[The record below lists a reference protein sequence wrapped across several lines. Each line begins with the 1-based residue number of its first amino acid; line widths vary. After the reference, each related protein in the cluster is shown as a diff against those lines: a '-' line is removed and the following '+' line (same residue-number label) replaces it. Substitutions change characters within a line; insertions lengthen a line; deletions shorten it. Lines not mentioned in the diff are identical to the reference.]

1 MLLLFAH
8 FYGVSQRQSL
18 NSRLQNKSKA
28 AKGCACRWVYGWDMY
43 SCMYLQLRLSSVL
56 VSVFVS
62 VSLALSASLRTLGRI
77 NLIYM
82 GRQSGKLLARSFTLP
97 SPFLPLA
104 LTPSLSLSALHCC
117 ESINSNCG
125 QEKHEICANFYCTF
139 PAAIARLTASV
150 GVRQCV
156 CVCAGICV
164 RQCMCVIWA
173 SLFAIFP
180 RYSLVQLNAT
190 GSSNDFLCGK

>member
-18 NSRLQNKSKA
+18 NSRLQINQRLPRAVPVDGSMD
-28 AKGCACRWVYGWDMY
+28 GICTRICICSWG
-43 SCMYLQLRLSSVL
+43 YLSVL

-82 GRQSGKLLARSFTLP
+82 GRQSGKLLARSFTPP
-97 SPFLPLA
+97 SSFLPLA
-104 LTPSLSLSALHCC
+104 LSTSLLLSALHCC

-190 GSSNDFLCGK
+190 GNSNDFLCGK

>member
-28 AKGCACRWVYGWDMY
+28 AKGCACRWVYGWDRY
-43 SCMYLQLRLSSVL
+43 SYMYLQLRLSSVL

-82 GRQSGKLLARSFTLP
+82 GRQSGSCWRVLLLPPLP
-97 SPFLPLA
+97 S
-104 LTPSLSLSALHCC
+104 SLSLFLPPSRSLLCIAASP
-117 ESINSNCG
+117 SI
-125 QEKHEICANFYCTF
+125 
-139 PAAIARLTASV
+139 AIAAKRNTKFAQIFIALFLQRLLGSLSV

-164 RQCMCVIWA
+164 RQCVCNLGEFICH
-173 SLFAIFP
+173 IP
-180 RYSLVQLNAT
+180 T
-190 GSSNDFLCGK
+190 I

>member
-28 AKGCACRWVYGWDMY
+28 AKGCAYRWVYGWDRY
-43 SCMYLQLRLSSVL
+43 SYMYLQLRLSSVL

-62 VSLALSASLRTLGRI
+62 VSLALSASLRTRGRI

-97 SPFLPLA
+97 LLLPLPLSRSLLCIA
-104 LTPSLSLSALHCC
+104 ASPS
-117 ESINSNCG
+117 I
-125 QEKHEICANFYCTF
+125 
-139 PAAIARLTASV
+139 AIAAKRNTKFAQIFIALFLQRLLGSLSV

-156 CVCAGICV
+156 
-164 RQCMCVIWA
+164 CVIWA

>member
-28 AKGCACRWVYGWDMY
+28 AKGCACRWVYGWDRY
-43 SCMYLQLRLSSVL
+43 SYMYLQLRVSFCLSGL
-56 VSVFVS
+56 VTESVFVS
-62 VSLALSASLRTLGRI
+62 VSLALSASLRTLGHI

-97 SPFLPLA
+97 LLLPLPLSRSLLCIA
-104 LTPSLSLSALHCC
+104 VSPS
-117 ESINSNCG
+117 I
-125 QEKHEICANFYCTF
+125 
-139 PAAIARLTASV
+139 AIAAKRNTKFAQIFIALFLQRLLGSLSV

-164 RQCMCVIWA
+164 RQCVCV
-173 SLFAIFP
+173 
-180 RYSLVQLNAT
+180 
-190 GSSNDFLCGK
+190 

>member
-1 MLLLFAH
+1 
-8 FYGVSQRQSL
+8 
-18 NSRLQNKSKA
+18 
-28 AKGCACRWVYGWDMY
+28 MY

-62 VSLALSASLRTLGRI
+62 VSLALSASLRTLERI

-82 GRQSGKLLARSFTLP
+82 GRQSGKLLARSFTPP

-104 LTPSLSLSALHCC
+104 LSTSLLLSALHCC

-139 PAAIARLTASV
+139 PAAIARLTLGGCTSV
-150 GVRQCV
+150 CV
-156 CVCAGICV
+156 CVCRYLCASVCV
-164 RQCMCVIWA
+164 CVIWA

>member
-1 MLLLFAH
+1 
-8 FYGVSQRQSL
+8 
-18 NSRLQNKSKA
+18 
-28 AKGCACRWVYGWDMY
+28 MY
-43 SCMYLQLRLSSVL
+43 LYLQLRLSSVL

-62 VSLALSASLRTLGRI
+62 VSLDLSASLRTLGRI

-82 GRQSGKLLARSFTLP
+82 GRQSGKLLARSFTPP

-139 PAAIARLTASV
+139 PAAIARLTLGGCTSV
-150 GVRQCV
+150 CV
-156 CVCAGICV
+156 CVCRYLCASVCVCNLGEFICH
-164 RQCMCVIWA
+164 IPT
-173 SLFAIFP
+173 I
-180 RYSLVQLNAT
+180 
-190 GSSNDFLCGK
+190 